1 MSLMKNLKIKTKL
14 TVLVTFSS
22 LLLVAV
28 GVIGLVGVS
37 SADRAL
43 QSVYRDRLS
52 SIDAFNEIRNLQM
65 QLQMS
70 LLAARQETDSF
81 EIMAINDKIRSKI
94 FRIEQILKDYGSRK
108 MSPEEK
114 SLLDAFITARVKF
127 GSTGI
132 MPMMDMLQEGKYA
145 ESDKL
150 RKDVMEPNYIK
161 ASEAID
167 AVIQYQGELAKKE
180 YENVKSTAKAIRIA
194 AIASIVVGL
203 TLSTLLGFVMTR
215 SINTG
220 VASLQRAAS
229 ELAAGNL
236 SARAHLH
243 SNDELGQVANSF
255 NLMANEFSNLIN
267 QVLQSSGQVTDAASR
282 LSNIADQ
289 VASGSKT
296 QTEEAANTAS
306 SVENLNASVKQVAVT
321 TEDIVEAA
329 NQANTLSA
337 HGNGVVNNA
346 VTGIQQVAHT
356 VSQTAETIGNLGQRS
371 NQIGQIVQVIK
382 EIADQTNL
390 LALNAAIEAARAGE
404 QGRGFAVVAD
414 EVRKLAERT
423 AGATAEIS
431 NMIAAIQNETAS
443 AVSSMELGSRQVQE
457 GVDLANQAGQ
467 SLQNISNSVK
477 EVLGMIQQIATA
489 TQGQSA
495 SSEDITQRVDHI
507 ARMAEDNGSALKQS
521 ADSTHELLQLAT
533 NLQQIV
539 SRFRLA

>member
-220 VASLQRAAS
+220 VASLQRA
-229 ELAAGNL
+229 
-236 SARAHLH
+236 
-243 SNDELGQVANSF
+243 VP
-255 NLMANEFSNLIN
+255 IC
-267 QVLQSSGQVTDAASR
+267 
-282 LSNIADQ
+282 
-289 VASGSKT
+289 T
-296 QTEEAANTAS
+296 QMT
-306 SVENLNASVKQVAVT
+306 
-321 TEDIVEAA
+321 
-329 NQANTLSA
+329 
-337 HGNGVVNNA
+337 
-346 VTGIQQVAHT
+346 
-356 VSQTAETIGNLGQRS
+356 NLGR
-371 NQIGQIVQVIK
+371 
-382 EIADQTNL
+382 
-390 LALNAAIEAARAGE
+390 
-404 QGRGFAVVAD
+404 
-414 EVRKLAERT
+414 
-423 AGATAEIS
+423 
-431 NMIAAIQNETAS
+431 
-443 AVSSMELGSRQVQE
+443 
-457 GVDLANQAGQ
+457 
-467 SLQNISNSVK
+467 
-477 EVLGMIQQIATA
+477 
-489 TQGQSA
+489 
-495 SSEDITQRVDHI
+495 
-507 ARMAEDNGSALKQS
+507 
-521 ADSTHELLQLAT
+521 
-533 NLQQIV
+533 
-539 SRFRLA
+539 